1 MAAPR
6 TKPPLVLT
14 PEDRAWLERLA
25 HSRTAPRQAVERAQ
39 ILLAYADGA
48 SIWAIHRTTGFSTRK
63 VRRCVDLALEAGPQ
77 AALADRPRPGRPRQ
91 LTPADRAW
99 IIGLAC
105 QKPTAFGYAQEWWT
119 QRLLA
124 AHIRQTAEA
133 AGHPAAAHLSP
144 GTVAKLLKAHA
155 LHPHRVQYYLERR
168 DPEFDAKMVRVLH
181 VSQQVEF
188 AFDGE
193 RPTFRLSY
201 DEKPGIQAIGTTAP
215 DRPPQPGGPA
225 GTWQRD
231 HEYQRFGTVS
241 LLAGIDLA
249 TGEVIGLVRDRH
261 RSREF
266 VEFLQALDAKYDP
279 AAKIQIV
286 LDNHSAHTSRETQA
300 YLASRPNRF
309 EFVFTPKHGS
319 WLNLIEVFFA
329 KLSKVF
335 LRHLRVQSQAELVAR
350 LEQYLAEINEHPVP
364 FRWRYKRAELDLPER
379 SVI

>member
-1 MAAPR
+1 MGHSLPDRFFHAQGPAVRRLEPGGG
-6 TKPPLVLT
+6 PPL
-14 PEDRAWLERLA
+14 
-25 HSRTAPRQAVERAQ
+25 
-39 ILLAYADGA
+39 
-48 SIWAIHRTTGFSTRK
+48 
-63 VRRCVDLALEAGPQ
+63 
-77 AALADRPRPGRPRQ
+77 AALADRPRPGRPQQ
-91 LTPADRAW
+91 LTPAGRAW

-105 QKPTAFGYAQEWWT
+105 QKPTAFGYAQELWT

-124 AHIRQTAEA
+124 APIRQTAEA
-133 AGHPAAAHLSP
+133 EGHPVAAHWGP

-155 LHPHRVQYYLERR
+155 PHPHRVQSYLERR
-168 DPEFDAKMVRVLH
+168 DPDFDAKLVRVLH
-181 VSQQVEF
+181 VIQPVEF

-215 DRPPQPGGPA
+215 DRPPQPEGPA

-231 HEYQRFGTVS
+231 HAYQRFGTGC
-241 LLAGIDLA
+241 LLAGIDWA
-249 TGEVIGLVRDRH
+249 TGEVIG
-261 RSREF
+261 RSHEF

-286 LDNHSAHTSRETQA
+286 LDNHSTHTSRETQA
-300 YLASRPNRF
+300 HLATRPNRF
-309 EFVFTPKHGS
+309 EFVFTPKHSS

-335 LRHLRVQSQAELVAR
+335 LRHLWVQSQAELVTR

-364 FRWRYKRAELDLPER
+364 FRWRYKLDELDLLER